1 MLGVYAAGKFPFC
14 FLLVGDDG
22 YRLELQAETED
33 DMLKYVLI
41 VLETIYVVKRLV
53 SIETLYSSQ
62 HTLVIVNATV

>member
-1 MLGVYAAGKFPFC
+1 MHDATGKVPFC

-41 VLETIYVVKRLV
+41 IFETI
-53 SIETLYSSQ
+53 
-62 HTLVIVNATV
+62 